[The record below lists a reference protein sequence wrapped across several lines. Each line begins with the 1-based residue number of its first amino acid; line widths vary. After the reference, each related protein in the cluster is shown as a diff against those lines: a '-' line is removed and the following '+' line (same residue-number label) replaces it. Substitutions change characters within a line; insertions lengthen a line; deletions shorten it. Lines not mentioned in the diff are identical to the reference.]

1 MGGLKRPE
9 NRGLCLISQRG
20 STSLFTAFP
29 EAKHVLL
36 GATGA
41 RVIPGPRAGPGPHKA
56 VLQPLSHQSQVVESM
71 QKLGSASRKPPGKE
85 ETSCPQPSDLLC
97 HRPFA
102 KDLMSWG
109 GGSWWQDQA
118 WAQGRLAEEGGL
130 EKASLSWSPLCGG
143 LGVCFRSEERN
154 FREGQC
160 GLRVC

>member
-36 GATGA
+36 GTTGA

-71 QKLGSASRKPPGKE
+71 QKLSSASRKPPGKE

-102 KDLMSWG
+102 KDLMSGVG
-109 GGSWWQDQA
+109 GKLVAGPGVGPGQV
-118 WAQGRLAEEGGL
+118 GRGRGAGEGKSKL
-130 EKASLSWSPLCGG
+130 VSSVQRPWCL
-143 LGVCFRSEERN
+143 F
-154 FREGQC
+154 
-160 GLRVC
+160 